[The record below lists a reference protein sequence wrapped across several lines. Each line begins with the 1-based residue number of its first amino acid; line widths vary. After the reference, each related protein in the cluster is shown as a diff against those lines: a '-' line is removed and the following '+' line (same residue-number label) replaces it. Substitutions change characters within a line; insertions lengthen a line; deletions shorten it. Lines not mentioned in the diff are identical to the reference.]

1 MVETSKMTEE
11 ELDLLL
17 VSIQKE
23 KDKRS
28 GLVKLKN
35 LLSSK
40 DFLVT
45 LLSSEP
51 FVTYCKS
58 QGYNLSS
65 IDIVDVAL
73 EQYLELFK
81 GGVNN

>member
-51 FVTYCKS
+51 FITYCKS
-58 QGYNLSS
+58 RGYNLSS
-65 IDIVDVAL
+65 TDIVDVVL

>member
-40 DFLVT
+40 DFLLT

-65 IDIVDVAL
+65 TDIVDVAL